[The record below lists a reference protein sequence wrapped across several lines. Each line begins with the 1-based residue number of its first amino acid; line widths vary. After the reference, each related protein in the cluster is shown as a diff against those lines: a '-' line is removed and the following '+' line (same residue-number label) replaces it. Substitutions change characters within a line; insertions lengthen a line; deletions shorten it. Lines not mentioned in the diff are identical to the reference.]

1 MEDLKYEFSFTLSVF
16 ITHIFIYNSLRLLLI
31 SYLNLEYK
39 EKNTTRHCA
48 VFVDNDFTLNQKTVT
63 LLY

>member
-16 ITHIFIYNSLRLLLI
+16 ITHLFIYNSLRLFLV

-39 EKNTTRHCA
+39 EKNTTRHFA
-48 VFVDNDFTLNQKTVT
+48 VLVDNDFTLNQKTVT